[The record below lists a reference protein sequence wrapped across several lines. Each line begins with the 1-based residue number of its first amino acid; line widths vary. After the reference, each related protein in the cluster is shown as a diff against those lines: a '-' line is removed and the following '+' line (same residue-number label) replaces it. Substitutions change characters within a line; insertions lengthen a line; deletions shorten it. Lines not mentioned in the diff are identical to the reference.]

1 MTDEKTDLF
10 AQVNRP
16 KDPANMADLEKKHL
30 PVLTAPEKVKA
41 GECFDV
47 TVEVG
52 KLLAHPNEPGHHIE
66 FVDLYEDKVFL
77 CRADLS
83 AVRSVRQSRSAFV
96 CRRAASSGLSTA
108 AICTASGKR
117 RKILLSNSREWPPEL
132 LEASLS
138 IAQGDG

>member
-83 AVRSVRQSRSAFV
+83 AVRSCPTVTFCICLQKGGLLRAFDSCNLHGV
-96 CRRAASSGLSTA
+96 WEET
-108 AICTASGKR
+108 KD
-117 RKILLSNSREWPPEL
+117 
-132 LEASLS
+132 
-138 IAQGDG
+138 IAVE